1 MKEMNLG
8 RILIENRHKRGIT
21 QEELATHIGV
31 SKGAVS
37 KWETNSSLPDISLLP
52 QLASY
57 FDITIDELIGYEPQ
71 MEKEEIKKLY
81 LRLSKDFSVLPFDDV
96 LAECLE
102 TAKKYYSCYPLLFQ
116 LGTLLI
122 NHAAQASNSE
132 QVTQIMEKALEWC
145 HRVRTEADEPNLQKE
160 ALLMESFCLLQLQ
173 RPAEAIDILEPVE
186 MQAGSPEPLLAS
198 AYRMTGNDQEAK
210 KILQAGIYKEIMV
223 LLDLFPSYLN
233 LCLNDTE
240 QFAEAC
246 ERFYRIA
253 DIFQMKTLHPSIL
266 FGVYITIAQ
275 DWMALGNTE
284 QALDVLILN
293 MVSPESGNVTMFQKN
308 FYGFGFIL
316 YAVFDL
322 VFLTAFYKSGYKVGK
337 SFILAAIPMV
347 FLMVAIEAT
356 SYIPALV
363 WMDSYQPEHL
373 LIQLP
378 ILIVGIVCYGV
389 FVPLAYR
396 ISAKRFEKVD
406 L

>member
-253 DIFQMKTLHPSIL
+253 DIF
-266 FGVYITIAQ
+266 
-275 DWMALGNTE
+275 
-284 QALDVLILN
+284 
-293 MVSPESGNVTMFQKN
+293 
-308 FYGFGFIL
+308 
-316 YAVFDL
+316 
-322 VFLTAFYKSGYKVGK
+322 
-337 SFILAAIPMV
+337 
-347 FLMVAIEAT
+347 
-356 SYIPALV
+356 
-363 WMDSYQPEHL
+363 
-373 LIQLP
+373 
-378 ILIVGIVCYGV
+378 
-389 FVPLAYR
+389 
-396 ISAKRFEKVD
+396 
-406 L
+406 

>member
-1 MKEMNLG
+1 MNLG

-102 TAKKYYSCYPLLFQ
+102 TAKKYYSCYPLL
-116 LGTLLI
+116 
-122 NHAAQASNSE
+122 
-132 QVTQIMEKALEWC
+132 
-145 HRVRTEADEPNLQKE
+145 
-160 ALLMESFCLLQLQ
+160 
-173 RPAEAIDILEPVE
+173 
-186 MQAGSPEPLLAS
+186 AS

-275 DWMALGNTE
+275 DWMFSCSIQSLPSAIFTHCICMGTNF
-284 QALDVLILN
+284 LIFW
-293 MVSPESGNVTMFQKN
+293 MSGWKASLF
-308 FYGFGFIL
+308 
-316 YAVFDL
+316 
-322 VFLTAFYKSGYKVGK
+322 
-337 SFILAAIPMV
+337 
-347 FLMVAIEAT
+347 
-356 SYIPALV
+356 
-363 WMDSYQPEHL
+363 
-373 LIQLP
+373 
-378 ILIVGIVCYGV
+378 
-389 FVPLAYR
+389 
-396 ISAKRFEKVD
+396 
-406 L
+406 

>member
-198 AYRMTGNDQEAK
+198 AYRMADRFLVWK
-210 KILQAGIYKEIMV
+210 KYPRIDSDAPFPSLDYAYRSKHSNLEQIKGMILQ
-223 LLDLFPSYLN
+223 
-233 LCLNDTE
+233 TE
-240 QFAEAC
+240 QPIIRC
-246 ERFYRIA
+246 QSDTHA
-253 DIFQMKTLHPSIL
+253 D
-266 FGVYITIAQ
+266 
-275 DWMALGNTE
+275 
-284 QALDVLILN
+284 
-293 MVSPESGNVTMFQKN
+293 
-308 FYGFGFIL
+308 
-316 YAVFDL
+316 
-322 VFLTAFYKSGYKVGK
+322 
-337 SFILAAIPMV
+337 
-347 FLMVAIEAT
+347 
-356 SYIPALV
+356 
-363 WMDSYQPEHL
+363 
-373 LIQLP
+373 
-378 ILIVGIVCYGV
+378 
-389 FVPLAYR
+389 
-396 ISAKRFEKVD
+396 
-406 L
+406 